1 MKTCPV
7 CSTEYPDDVR
17 FCPNDGQTLRSSS
30 PGQDLVGQV
39 VADRYHVLKKLGE
52 GGMGQVY
59 LAEHVKMGRKSA
71 IKVLNPTMVYDP
83 DAVARFNREAANAS
97 RISHP
102 SVCAIYDFG
111 ETAEGLIY
119 LAMEFVEGE
128 PLTNVLEREG
138 ALPVAR
144 AVNIFVQ
151 VADALQAAH
160 DIGIVHRDLKPDNI
174 MLARG
179 RDGSDVVKV
188 VDFGIAKAVTGDDT
202 QKVTKTGLV
211 IGTPEFMSPEQLSG
225 DTLDPRSDIYSLAL
239 VLFKMMTGKLPF
251 AASTVQE
258 TMVQRLTDEPLKLA
272 AARPD
277 RRFPPGLQAT
287 LDAALT
293 RSPVDRYR
301 SAAKFASDVAGVT
314 GLTRGSS
321 GIPLPVTRGD
331 AEERTKLLV
340 SLSAAALQGPPPVA
354 AALPK
359 QRSLVPVIV
368 GAVVVLAGAGAAML
382 VFGGGQRGGCA
393 LLDTVPHVPA
403 APPPDTAVPRA
414 PVQPARR
421 TPARIP
427 AVIRRKPRIELAR
440 AHELLDDLLFK
451 LEPRTAA
458 MVLDSAR
465 HIYTAPDV
473 TLVDKALAAFVIG
486 NAYFQANERE
496 KGCDWVKTAALLDP
510 ATRSYRDV
518 LAQCQG

>member
-1 MKTCPV
+1 
-7 CSTEYPDDVR
+7 
-17 FCPNDGQTLRSSS
+17 
-30 PGQDLVGQV
+30 
-39 VADRYHVLKKLGE
+39 
-52 GGMGQVY
+52 
-59 LAEHVKMGRKSA
+59 
-71 IKVLNPTMVYDP
+71 
-83 DAVARFNREAANAS
+83 
-97 RISHP
+97 
-102 SVCAIYDFG
+102 
-111 ETAEGLIY
+111 
-119 LAMEFVEGE
+119 
-128 PLTNVLEREG
+128 
-138 ALPVAR
+138 
-144 AVNIFVQ
+144 
-151 VADALQAAH
+151 
-160 DIGIVHRDLKPDNI
+160 
-174 MLARG
+174 
-179 RDGSDVVKV
+179 
-188 VDFGIAKAVTGDDT
+188 
-202 QKVTKTGLV
+202 
-211 IGTPEFMSPEQLSG
+211 EFMSPEQLSG

-382 VFGGGQRGGCA
+382 VFGGGQRGGGA

-403 APPPDTAVPRA
+403 AAPPDTAMPRA

-440 AHELLDDLLFK
+440 SHELLDDLLFK
-451 LEPRTAA
+451 LQPRTAA
-458 MVLDSAR
+458 SLEDPAR
-465 HIYTAPDV
+465 HTYTAPDV
-473 TLVDKALAAFVIG
+473 ADGMGGAAAGELASEMATETVCEQMIRMWGNEKDVTPQRFAYRLKEAVEVANSHIHSYAKAHPEVRG
-486 NAYFQANERE
+486 M
-496 KGCDWVKTAALLDP
+496 GTTTTAVGILNDH
-510 ATRSYRDV
+510 V
-518 LAQCQG
+518 

>member
-1 MKTCPV
+1 
-7 CSTEYPDDVR
+7 
-17 FCPNDGQTLRSSS
+17 
-30 PGQDLVGQV
+30 
-39 VADRYHVLKKLGE
+39 
-52 GGMGQVY
+52 
-59 LAEHVKMGRKSA
+59 
-71 IKVLNPTMVYDP
+71 
-83 DAVARFNREAANAS
+83 
-97 RISHP
+97 
-102 SVCAIYDFG
+102 
-111 ETAEGLIY
+111 
-119 LAMEFVEGE
+119 
-128 PLTNVLEREG
+128 
-138 ALPVAR
+138 VAR

-188 VDFGIAKAVTGDDT
+188 VDFGIAKAVTGNDT

-382 VFGGGQRGGCA
+382 VFGGGQRGGGA

-465 HIYTAPDV
+465 HIYIAPDV